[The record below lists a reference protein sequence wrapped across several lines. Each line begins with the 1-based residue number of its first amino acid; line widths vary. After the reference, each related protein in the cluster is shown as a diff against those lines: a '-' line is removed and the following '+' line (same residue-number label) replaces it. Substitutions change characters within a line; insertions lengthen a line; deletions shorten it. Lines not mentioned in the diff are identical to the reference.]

1 MSETYLGFWWT
12 LYKVTMGNRASSRS
26 KEDRDAMKIM
36 SSRYIDNEIQAIEQF
51 ERTRDTDRAIVSVNS
66 TNKFLQIMK
75 KQLHRKDKVLVKAD
89 IIAIL
94 VNLKPELMN
103 SIETLDTYTVLQL
116 NAMIRSIVYDI
127 NRISTIV
134 SMPGLTMSPPSP
146 VALLN

>member
-127 NRISTIV
+127 NRISTFV
-134 SMPGLTMSPPSP
+134 SMPGLTMSPLSP

>member
-1 MSETYLGFWWT
+1 
-12 LYKVTMGNRASSRS
+12 MGNRASSRS

-127 NRISTIV
+127 NRISTFV
-134 SMPGLTMSPPSP
+134 SMPGLTMSPLSP